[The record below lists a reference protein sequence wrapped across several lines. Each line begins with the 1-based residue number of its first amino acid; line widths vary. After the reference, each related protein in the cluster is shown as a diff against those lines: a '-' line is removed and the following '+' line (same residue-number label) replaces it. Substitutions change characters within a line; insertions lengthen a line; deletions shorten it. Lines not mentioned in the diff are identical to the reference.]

1 MLVLNRFLV
10 ISTGGTIASEQGEEG
25 LAPVLTGNQLLRY
38 IPALQEFGKVDVHD
52 LLSKDSSNMSPLD
65 WKRIAMFLLEQEKQY
80 DGFIILH
87 GTDTM
92 AYTSSA
98 LSFMLPSFTK
108 PVILTGSMQPITV
121 SGTDAADNIYTS
133 FLFARALSEE
143 KKKGVAI
150 SFGNQLIHGPRS
162 QKILSRDY
170 TAFSSINY
178 PHLGYIEQGRVF
190 LTHTPKP
197 GSSPPFLRD
206 TSQGFEFETSVF
218 LLTLFPGFHARYLEY
233 IVNMEPRAIVIEA
246 LGLGGVPYLGES
258 LLPPLK
264 LSQNK
269 GIPVV
274 IATQCVYGGVD
285 LNVYVVGRKTLKMG
299 VISGKDMTREAI
311 ITKLMV
317 LLPHL
322 KPYEIPEWLHTNICD
337 EITLG
342 GE

>member
-1 MLVLNRFLV
+1 
-10 ISTGGTIASEQGEEG
+10 
-25 LAPVLTGNQLLRY
+25 
-38 IPALQEFGKVDVHD
+38 
-52 LLSKDSSNMSPLD
+52 
-65 WKRIAMFLLEQEKQY
+65 MFLLEQEKQY

-197 GSSPPFLRD
+197 GSSP
-206 TSQGFEFETSVF
+206 
-218 LLTLFPGFHARYLEY
+218 
-233 IVNMEPRAIVIEA
+233 
-246 LGLGGVPYLGES
+246 
-258 LLPPLK
+258 
-264 LSQNK
+264 
-269 GIPVV
+269 
-274 IATQCVYGGVD
+274 
-285 LNVYVVGRKTLKMG
+285 
-299 VISGKDMTREAI
+299 
-311 ITKLMV
+311 
-317 LLPHL
+317 
-322 KPYEIPEWLHTNICD
+322 
-337 EITLG
+337 TLG
-342 GE
+342 KVCCRLSNYLRTRAYLWSSQHSVYMEVWILMYTK